1 MCTSSVMFPMFM
13 RARNFLR
20 NSADWTASPG
30 SPLKSGTAMGADMTD
45 CCGKAVGAES
55 GECRGEICWDVNG
68 DPKRSSNGELVP
80 GAERAIE
87 LSDEGVDAPDDC
99 VVEEGVIVAALS
111 RATNLPLC
119 RG

>member
-1 MCTSSVMFPMFM
+1 M
-13 RARNFLR
+13 
-20 NSADWTASPG
+20 
-30 SPLKSGTAMGADMTD
+30 GTDMTD

-111 RATNLPLC
+111 RAMNLPLC